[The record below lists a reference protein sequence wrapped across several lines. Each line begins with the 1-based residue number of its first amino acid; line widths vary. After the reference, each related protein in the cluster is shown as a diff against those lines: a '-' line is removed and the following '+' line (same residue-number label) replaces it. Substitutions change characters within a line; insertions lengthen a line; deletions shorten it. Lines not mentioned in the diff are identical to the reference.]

1 MAWSEDIAGS
11 VRPADPARREPDAS
25 FRQVL
30 GEPAWRRLPAAVRER
45 FAWKPAPFT
54 ELRYAGAMHEVR
66 SSALGWVLAQL
77 YRAIG
82 TPLAPWRGRDVP
94 VTVVLCAAPGG
105 GIEWRRLYRFP
116 GKAEVCCSS
125 IKRLDR
131 DGGLIECVG
140 AGIGMWLSLSVE
152 ERALHFRSTAYFWA
166 LGSWRLA
173 LPLWL
178 TPGLL
183 HVIHAD
189 LGGGRFRFVIAVQ
202 HPWFG
207 ETFYQDGVFAAER
220 S

>member
-1 MAWSEDIAGS
+1 MAWSVDDPGS
-11 VRPADPARREPDAS
+11 PRLAEATRREPDGS
-25 FRQVL
+25 FRLLV
-30 GEPAWRRLPAAVRER
+30 GELAWRRLPDAVRER
-45 FAWKPAPFT
+45 FAWKPLPGA
-54 ELRYAGAMHEVR
+54 EIRYAGAMRQVR

-82 TPLAPWRGRDVP
+82 TPLAPWRGQDVP
-94 VTVVLCAAPGG
+94 VTVVLHAAQGD

-116 GKAEVCCSS
+116 GKPELCCSS
-125 IKRLDR
+125 VKRVDR

-189 LGGGRFRFVIAVQ
+189 LGGGRFRFVIAVD

-207 ETFYQDGVFAAER
+207 ETFYQDGIFAAER